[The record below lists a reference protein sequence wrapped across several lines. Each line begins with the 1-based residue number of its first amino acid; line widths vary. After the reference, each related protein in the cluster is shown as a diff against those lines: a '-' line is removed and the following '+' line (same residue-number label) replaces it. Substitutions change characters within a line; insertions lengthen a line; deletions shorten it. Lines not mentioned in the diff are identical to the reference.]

1 MITAERKPL
10 SEIKEMIAPYK
21 KILVAGCGSCVA
33 ECASGGEKEVGLL
46 ASALR
51 MDANMEGRKI
61 EVNEITLDRQ
71 CVYEFIDQLTG
82 LVGRFDAI
90 LSLGFGAGV
99 QALAD
104 VFAGVIILPALNTT
118 FIGQTKEAGL
128 WIENCR
134 ACGDC
139 KLGYFAAVC
148 PITRCAKGLFNG
160 PCGGSKDGKCETD
173 PDAPCAWQLIIE
185 RLDKAGRL
193 DLLQNVYPPADWSR
207 QQGKGPRKIHREDQ
221 SI

>member
-10 SEIKEMIAPYK
+10 TEIKEMILPYK

-51 MDANMEGRKI
+51 MDAMMEGRQVEI
-61 EVNEITLDRQ
+61 QEITLDRQ
-71 CVYEFIDQLTG
+71 CVYGFIDQLTG
-82 LVGRFDAI
+82 LIGRYDAV
-90 LSLGFGAGV
+90 LSLGCGAGV
-99 QALAD
+99 QAVAEIFPD
-104 VFAGVIILPALNTT
+104 AIILPALNTT
-118 FIGQTKEAGL
+118 FIGQTKDMGM

-139 KLGYFAAVC
+139 KLAYFASVC
-148 PITRCAKGLFNG
+148 PITRCAKSLFNG
-160 PCGGSKDGKCETD
+160 PCGGSKDGKCEVD
-173 PDAPCAWQLIIE
+173 PDVPCAWQLIVE
-185 RLDKAGRL
+185 RLEKANRI
-193 DLLQNVYPPADWSR
+193 DMLQKVYPPADWSR
-207 QQGKGPRKIHREDQ
+207 QQGKGPRKIIREDQ

>member
-10 SEIKEMIAPYK
+10 SEIKEMIAPYSK
-21 KILVAGCGSCVA
+21 VLLVGCGSCVA

-51 MDANMEGRKI
+51 IDAKMHGHKI
-61 EVNEITLDRQ
+61 DFKELTLDRQ

-82 LVGRFDAI
+82 IAGQFDAI
-90 LSLGFGAGV
+90 LSLGCGAGV

-104 VFAGVIILPALNTT
+104 TYPGIIILPALNTT

-160 PCGGSKDGKCETD
+160 PCGGSQDGRCEVD
-173 PDAPCAWQLIIE
+173 PDVPCAWQLIIE
-185 RLDKAGRL
+185 RLEKTGRL
-193 DLLQNVYPPADWSR
+193 ELLQNIYQPADWSR
-207 QQGKGPRKIHREDQ
+207 QLGKGPRKIHREDQ
-221 SI
+221 SA

>member
-10 SEIKEMIAPYK
+10 SEIKEMIASYE
-21 KILVAGCGSCVA
+21 KILVVGCGSCVA

-51 MDANMEGRKI
+51 MDAKMEGRKA

-82 LVGRFDAI
+82 LVGRYDAI
-90 LSLGFGAGV
+90 LSLGCGAGI

-128 WIENCR
+128 WLENCR

-193 DLLQNVYPPADWSR
+193 DLLRNIYPPADWSK

>member
-51 MDANMEGRKI
+51 MDAKMEGRKI

-82 LVGRFDAI
+82 LVGQFDVI
-90 LSLGFGAGV
+90 LSLGCGAGV

-104 VFAGVIILPALNTT
+104 VFAGVIILPALNTA

-193 DLLQNVYPPADWSR
+193 DLLQNVYPPADWSK